1 MLRKA
6 RMELDENR
14 MDKRD
19 DFSRKVG
26 EKLREHQM
34 PVAPDVWDALE
45 KRLPKSEKRAP
56 AYWPL
61 AIAGVAAAFLA
72 LFFFLNPLG
81 EEFKRESLHVQ
92 ETSSPIKKEEQQMV
106 ISERSEMGDEAD
118 EDSKKHPQGRS
129 FEGAAKRITPYET
142 EPMETRE
149 GGAREV
155 QEVEPKKI
163 ATLNQGVDFEKAV
176 KAEGGVDPEEGVD
189 PEMIVES
196 REVDPKRG
204 GVEPEEV
211 AEPIEVD
218 KPQTVVPSGDAESKK
233 RVESKGSVETAPR
246 SLLLAL
252 ASGDG
257 LSGFPFGNY
266 HGDESYYYDF
276 APGEGSGIG
285 SDGGGDGQYN
295 LLSPDD
301 YTDVEHRPPVSFSLM
316 AGFPLN
322 DQLNVE
328 AGLSYTY
335 LYSRFNRN
343 DRLVYRGSLQQHYV
357 GIPVNLRYRVWHNDD
372 WQVYLSG
379 GGSIEKGLRSI
390 YKQEIEQ
397 SGDRVF
403 ETSVYNRINGFQF
416 SAQGGAGFSYRVQ
429 NNLQLFAEPRLIYYF
444 NNNQP
449 MSARTE
455 DPLVFGLNIGVRLQ
469 FQNK

>member
-1 MLRKA
+1 
-6 RMELDENR
+6 

-26 EKLREHQM
+26 EKLREHQI

-56 AYWPL
+56 TYWPL

-72 LFFFLNPLG
+72 LFLLLNPLG
-81 EEFKRESLHVQ
+81 EEFNRESLHVQ
-92 ETSSPIKKEEQQMV
+92 ETSSPVKREEQLAG
-106 ISERSEMGDEAD
+106 ISERSQTGDEA
-118 EDSKKHPQGRS
+118 
-129 FEGAAKRITPYET
+129 

-149 GGAREV
+149 GGAKEV

-163 ATLNQGVDFEKAV
+163 ATNQGVDFEKDV
-176 KAEGGVDPEEGVD
+176 KAERVADPEKVDEIKKVVDPERVIEHKVV
-189 PEMIVES
+189 VES
-196 REVDPKRG
+196 AEADSKRG
-204 GVEPEEV
+204 LVEPEEV

-218 KPQTVVPSGDAESKK
+218 KPQTVVPNGDEESKEK
-233 RVESKGSVETAPR
+233 VESKGSVETAPR

-257 LSGFPFGNY
+257 LSGFPFGSY
-266 HGDESYYYDF
+266 YGDESYYYDF

-295 LLSPDD
+295 LLSPSD
-301 YTDVEHRPPVSFSLM
+301 YTDIEHRPPVSFSLM

-322 DQLNVE
+322 SNLSIE

-357 GIPVNLRYRVWHNDD
+357 GVPVNLRYRVWHNDD

-455 DPLVFGLNIGVRLQ
+455 NPLVFGLNIGVRLQ

>member
-45 KRLPKSEKRAP
+45 KRLPKGEKRTP

-72 LFFFLNPLG
+72 LFLLLNPLG
-81 EEFKRESLHVQ
+81 EEFNRESLHVQ
-92 ETSSPIKKEEQQMV
+92 EISSPTKEMAPH
-106 ISERSEMGDEAD
+106 EA
-118 EDSKKHPQGRS
+118 
-129 FEGAAKRITPYET
+129 

-149 GGAREV
+149 G
-155 QEVEPKKI
+155 EPKEI
-163 ATLNQGVDFEKAV
+163 SALNQGVDFEKDV
-176 KAEGGVDPEEGVD
+176 KAERVADPENVDEIKKVVDPDKVIEHEVF
-189 PEMIVES
+189 VES
-196 REVDPKRG
+196 IEVDSKRG

-218 KPQTVVPSGDAESKK
+218 KAK
-233 RVESKGSVETAPR
+233 ETTPR
-246 SLLLAL
+246 SILLAL

-301 YTDVEHRPPVSFSLM
+301 YTDVEHRPPVLFSLM

-322 DQLNVE
+322 DQLSVE

-403 ETSVYNRINGFQF
+403 ETSVYN
-416 SAQGGAGFSYRVQ
+416 
-429 NNLQLFAEPRLIYYF
+429 
-444 NNNQP
+444 
-449 MSARTE
+449 
-455 DPLVFGLNIGVRLQ
+455 
-469 FQNK
+469 

>member
-45 KRLPKSEKRAP
+45 KRLPKGEKRTP

-72 LFFFLNPLG
+72 LFLLLNPLG
-81 EEFKRESLHVQ
+81 EEFNRESLHVQ
-92 ETSSPIKKEEQQMV
+92 EISSPTKEMAPH
-106 ISERSEMGDEAD
+106 EA
-118 EDSKKHPQGRS
+118 
-129 FEGAAKRITPYET
+129 

-149 GGAREV
+149 G
-155 QEVEPKKI
+155 EPKEI
-163 ATLNQGVDFEKAV
+163 SALNQGVDFEKDV
-176 KAEGGVDPEEGVD
+176 KAERVADPEKVDEIKKVVDPDKVIEHEVF
-189 PEMIVES
+189 VES
-196 REVDPKRG
+196 IEVDSKRG

-218 KPQTVVPSGDAESKK
+218 KAK
-233 RVESKGSVETAPR
+233 ETTPR
-246 SLLLAL
+246 SILLAL

-295 LLSPDD
+295 LLSPSD
-301 YTDVEHRPPVSFSLM
+301 YTDIEHRPPVSFSLM

-322 DQLNVE
+322 SNLSIE

-357 GIPVNLRYRVWHNDD
+357 GVPVNLRYRVWHNDD

-403 ETSVYNRINGFQF
+403 ETSVYTRINGFQF

-455 DPLVFGLNIGVRLQ
+455 NPLVFGLNIGVRLQ

>member
-1 MLRKA
+1 
-6 RMELDENR
+6 MELDENR

-45 KRLPKSEKRAP
+45 KRLPKGEKRTP

-72 LFFFLNPLG
+72 LFLLLNPLG
-81 EEFKRESLHVQ
+81 EEFNRESLHVQ
-92 ETSSPIKKEEQQMV
+92 EISSPTKEMAPH
-106 ISERSEMGDEAD
+106 EA
-118 EDSKKHPQGRS
+118 
-129 FEGAAKRITPYET
+129 

-149 GGAREV
+149 G
-155 QEVEPKKI
+155 EPKEI
-163 ATLNQGVDFEKAV
+163 TALNQGVDFEKDV
-176 KAEGGVDPEEGVD
+176 KAERVADPEKVDEIKKVVDPDKVIEHEVF
-189 PEMIVES
+189 VES
-196 REVDPKRG
+196 IEVDSKRG

-218 KPQTVVPSGDAESKK
+218 KAK
-233 RVESKGSVETAPR
+233 ETTPR
-246 SLLLAL
+246 SILLAL

-295 LLSPDD
+295 LLSPSD
-301 YTDVEHRPPVSFSLM
+301 YTDIEHRPPVSFSLM

-322 DQLNVE
+322 SNLSIE

-343 DRLVYRGSLQQHYV
+343 DRLVYRGVCNS
-357 GIPVNLRYRVWHNDD
+357 ITWAYR
-372 WQVYLSG
+372 
-379 GGSIEKGLRSI
+379 
-390 YKQEIEQ
+390 
-397 SGDRVF
+397 
-403 ETSVYNRINGFQF
+403 
-416 SAQGGAGFSYRVQ
+416 
-429 NNLQLFAEPRLIYYF
+429 
-444 NNNQP
+444 
-449 MSARTE
+449 
-455 DPLVFGLNIGVRLQ
+455 
-469 FQNK
+469 

>member
-1 MLRKA
+1 
-6 RMELDENR
+6 

-26 EKLREHQM
+26 EKLREHQI

-72 LFFFLNPLG
+72 LFFLLNPLG
-81 EEFKRESLHVQ
+81 EEFNRESLHVQ
-92 ETSSPIKKEEQQMV
+92 EISSPTKEM
-106 ISERSEMGDEAD
+106 AP
-118 EDSKKHPQGRS
+118 H
-129 FEGAAKRITPYET
+129 GA

-149 GGAREV
+149 GD
-155 QEVEPKKI
+155 PKEI
-163 ATLNQGVDFEKAV
+163 TALNQGVDFEKDV
-176 KAEGGVDPEEGVD
+176 KAERVADPERVDEIKKVVDPDKVIEHEVF
-189 PEMIVES
+189 VES
-196 REVDPKRG
+196 IEVDSKRG

-218 KPQTVVPSGDAESKK
+218 KPQTVVRNGDAESKEK
-233 RVESKGSVETAPR
+233 VESKGSVETTPR

-257 LSGFPFGNY
+257 LSGFPFGSY
-266 HGDESYYYDF
+266 YGDESYYYDF

-295 LLSPDD
+295 LLSPSD
-301 YTDVEHRPPVSFSLM
+301 YTDIEHRPPVSFSLM

-322 DQLNVE
+322 SNLSIE

-357 GIPVNLRYRVWHNDD
+357 GVPVNLRYRVWHNDD

-455 DPLVFGLNIGVRLQ
+455 NPWVFGLNIGVRLQ

>member
-1 MLRKA
+1 
-6 RMELDENR
+6 MELDENR

-45 KRLPKSEKRAP
+45 KRLPKGEKRTP

-72 LFFFLNPLG
+72 LFLLLNPLG
-81 EEFKRESLHVQ
+81 EEFNRESLHVQ
-92 ETSSPIKKEEQQMV
+92 EISSPTKEMAPH
-106 ISERSEMGDEAD
+106 EA
-118 EDSKKHPQGRS
+118 
-129 FEGAAKRITPYET
+129 

-149 GGAREV
+149 G
-155 QEVEPKKI
+155 EPKEI
-163 ATLNQGVDFEKAV
+163 TALNQGVDFEKDV
-176 KAEGGVDPEEGVD
+176 KAERVADPEKVDEIKKVVDPDKVIEHEVF
-189 PEMIVES
+189 VES
-196 REVDPKRG
+196 IEVDSKRG

-218 KPQTVVPSGDAESKK
+218 KAK
-233 RVESKGSVETAPR
+233 ETTPR

-295 LLSPDD
+295 LLSPSD
-301 YTDVEHRPPVSFSLM
+301 YTDIEHRPPVSFSLM

-322 DQLNVE
+322 SNLSIE

-357 GIPVNLRYRVWHNDD
+357 GVPVNLRYRVWHNDD

-455 DPLVFGLNIGVRLQ
+455 NPWVFGLNIGVRLQ

>member
-1 MLRKA
+1 MLREA
-6 RMELDENR
+6 RMELNENR

-26 EKLREHQM
+26 EKLREHQI
-34 PVAPDVWDALE
+34 PVAPDVWNALE
-45 KRLPKSEKRAP
+45 KRLPKGEKRTP

-72 LFFFLNPLG
+72 LFFLLNPLG
-81 EEFKRESLHVQ
+81 EEFNRESLHVQ
-92 ETSSPIKKEEQQMV
+92 EISSPTKEMAPH
-106 ISERSEMGDEAD
+106 EA
-118 EDSKKHPQGRS
+118 
-129 FEGAAKRITPYET
+129 

-149 GGAREV
+149 G
-155 QEVEPKKI
+155 EPKEI
-163 ATLNQGVDFEKAV
+163 TALNQGVDFEKDV
-176 KAEGGVDPEEGVD
+176 KAERVADTERVDEIKKVVDPDKVIEHEVF
-189 PEMIVES
+189 VES
-196 REVDPKRG
+196 IEVDSKRG
-204 GVEPEEV
+204 VVEPEEV

-218 KPQTVVPSGDAESKK
+218 KPQTVVRNGDAESKEK
-233 RVESKGSVETAPR
+233 VESKGSVETTPR

-257 LSGFPFGNY
+257 LSGFPFGSY
-266 HGDESYYYDF
+266 YGDESYYYDF

-295 LLSPDD
+295 LLSPSD
-301 YTDVEHRPPVSFSLM
+301 YTDIEHRPPVSFSLM

-322 DQLNVE
+322 SNLSIE

-357 GIPVNLRYRVWHNDD
+357 GVPVNLRYSVWHNDD

-455 DPLVFGLNIGVRLQ
+455 NPWVFGLNIGVRLQ

>member
-1 MLRKA
+1 
-6 RMELDENR
+6 

-26 EKLREHQM
+26 EKLREHQI

-45 KRLPKSEKRAP
+45 KRLPKGEKRTP

-72 LFFFLNPLG
+72 LFFLLNPLG
-81 EEFKRESLHVQ
+81 EEFNRESLRVQ
-92 ETSSPIKKEEQQMV
+92 EISSPTKEMAPH
-106 ISERSEMGDEAD
+106 EA
-118 EDSKKHPQGRS
+118 
-129 FEGAAKRITPYET
+129 

-149 GGAREV
+149 G
-155 QEVEPKKI
+155 EPKEI
-163 ATLNQGVDFEKAV
+163 TALNQGVDFEKDV
-176 KAEGGVDPEEGVD
+176 KAERVADPEKVDEIKKVVDPDKVIEHEVF
-189 PEMIVES
+189 VES
-196 REVDPKRG
+196 IEVDSKRG

-218 KPQTVVPSGDAESKK
+218 KPQTVVPNGDEESKEK
-233 RVESKGSVETAPR
+233 VESKGSVETTPR

-257 LSGFPFGNY
+257 LSGFPFGSY
-266 HGDESYYYDF
+266 YGDESYYYDF

-295 LLSPDD
+295 LLSPSD
-301 YTDVEHRPPVSFSLM
+301 YTDIEHRPPVSFSLM

-322 DQLNVE
+322 SNLSIE

-357 GIPVNLRYRVWHNDD
+357 GVPVNLRYRVWHNDD

-455 DPLVFGLNIGVRLQ
+455 NPWVFGLNIGVRLQ

>member
-45 KRLPKSEKRAP
+45 KRLPKGEKRTP

-72 LFFFLNPLG
+72 LFLLLNPLG
-81 EEFKRESLHVQ
+81 EEFNRESLHVQ
-92 ETSSPIKKEEQQMV
+92 ETSSPVKREEQLAG
-106 ISERSEMGDEAD
+106 ISERSQTGDEAGV
-118 EDSKKHPQGRS
+118 DSKKHPRDRS
-129 FEGAAKRITPYET
+129 TEEPTKGIAPHGA

-149 GGAREV
+149 RGAKEV
-155 QEVEPKKI
+155 QEVETKKI

-176 KAEGGVDPEEGVD
+176 KAESDVDPERVDEIKRVVD
-189 PEMIVES
+189 PDKVIEHEVFVES
-196 REVDPKRG
+196 IEVDSKRG

-218 KPQTVVPSGDAESKK
+218 KAK
-233 RVESKGSVETAPR
+233 ETTPR
-246 SLLLAL
+246 SILLAL

-295 LLSPDD
+295 LLSPSD
-301 YTDVEHRPPVSFSLM
+301 YTDIEHRPPVSFSLM

-322 DQLNVE
+322 SNLSIE

-357 GIPVNLRYRVWHNDD
+357 GVPVNLRYRVWHNDD

-455 DPLVFGLNIGVRLQ
+455 NPLVFGLNIGVRLQ